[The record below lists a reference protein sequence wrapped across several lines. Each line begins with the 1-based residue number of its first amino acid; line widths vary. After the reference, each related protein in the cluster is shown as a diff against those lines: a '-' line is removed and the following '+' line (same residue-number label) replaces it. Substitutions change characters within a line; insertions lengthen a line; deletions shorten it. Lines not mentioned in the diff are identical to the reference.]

1 MHQQINL
8 REQIKAFYLACK
20 SVMYFASVCFPL
32 FFETYDKFVVQYH
45 FKNNVVI
52 SLLETHFNILDII
65 LSLMSFNLY

>member
-1 MHQQINL
+1 
-8 REQIKAFYLACK
+8 
-20 SVMYFASVCFPL
+20 MYFASVCFPL